1 MRRIGRVLRDLAAN
15 RGLAGVSIAWLLY
28 VIAEYAVW
36 IAILVYA
43 YTRGGATTVLVG
55 INAAAIEID
64 DRGPEPGPV
73 AAVLQGIA
81 VLRRQS
87 QARLLVGLLTGQY
100 VVVGTAFVHGA
111 LFAIILLGAVGV
123 GRSVLDVATRTLL
136 QRTVPSSLLGRIF
149 GVVEGLSVAGLAA
162 GSLLVPLLTHLGGT
176 RTAFIGTAAVIPL
189 AKSRCCARSQGRRRS
204 WPTARSCST
213 PWRGTCSAPS

>member
-1 MRRIGRVLRDLAAN
+1 
-15 RGLAGVSIAWLLY
+15 
-28 VIAEYAVW
+28 
-36 IAILVYA
+36 
-43 YTRGGATTVLVG
+43 
-55 INAAAIEID
+55 
-64 DRGPEPGPV
+64 
-73 AAVLQGIA
+73 
-81 VLRRQS
+81 
-87 QARLLVGLLTGQY
+87 
-100 VVVGTAFVHGA
+100 
-111 LFAIILLGAVGV
+111 V
-123 GRSVLDVATRTLL
+123 GRCVLDVATRTLL

-176 RTAFIGTAAVIPL
+176 RTAFIGIAAVIPL